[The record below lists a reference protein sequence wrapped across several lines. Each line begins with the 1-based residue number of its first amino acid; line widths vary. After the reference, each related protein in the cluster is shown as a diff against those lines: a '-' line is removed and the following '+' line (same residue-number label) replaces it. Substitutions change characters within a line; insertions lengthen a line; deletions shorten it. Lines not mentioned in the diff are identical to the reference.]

1 MEYGGFS
8 SDDLGDSCPRNRTE
22 ARSSSA
28 ARASQATRRT
38 VSEVGERR
46 AAADLEGK
54 PMTKEPF
61 SEDELSRIEREHP
74 KGLSSEEIVHWFTD
88 RGIKFTEAS
97 LRKYIQLGLLPR
109 SRRVGMKGKQR
120 GSQGMYPATVVR
132 RIQRLKLMMETHSI
146 EQIQKELLFVRGDVE
161 ELETTLER
169 IFSALSTRA
178 KGSRAAMRDLT
189 DAKVL
194 ASELV
199 AKVTSIETRMTMQA
213 RLEREA
219 V

>member
-1 MEYGGFS
+1 
-8 SDDLGDSCPRNRTE
+8 
-22 ARSSSA
+22 
-28 ARASQATRRT
+28 
-38 VSEVGERR
+38 
-46 AAADLEGK
+46 
-54 PMTKEPF
+54 MTKEPF

>member
-1 MEYGGFS
+1 
-8 SDDLGDSCPRNRTE
+8 
-22 ARSSSA
+22 
-28 ARASQATRRT
+28 
-38 VSEVGERR
+38 
-46 AAADLEGK
+46 
-54 PMTKEPF
+54 MTKALF
-61 SEDELSRIEREHP
+61 SEDELSRIERERP
-74 KGLSSEEIVHWFTD
+74 VGLSSEEIVHLFTD
-88 RGIKFTEAS
+88 RGVKFTEAS
-97 LRKYIQLGLLPR
+97 LRKYIQQGLLPR

-120 GSQGMYPATVVR
+120 GSQGMYPATVIR
-132 RIQRLKLMMETHSI
+132 RIQRLKQMMETHSI

-169 IFSALSTRA
+169 IFSALATRA
-178 KGSRAAMRDLT
+178 KGSRAVMRELSE
-189 DAKVL
+189 ARML